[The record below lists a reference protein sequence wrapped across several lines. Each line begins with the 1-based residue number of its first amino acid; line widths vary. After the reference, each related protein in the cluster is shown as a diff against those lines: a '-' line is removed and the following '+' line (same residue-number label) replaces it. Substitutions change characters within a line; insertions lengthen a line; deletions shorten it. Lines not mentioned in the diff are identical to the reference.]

1 MKSEYDFTHAKQGA
15 LSPLPA
21 GKKRITIRL
30 DADVVDHF
38 KKQVEEAG
46 GGNYQ
51 GLINQALQD
60 HIKGK
65 DMADIVRSAVHDA
78 VVHELKEVA

>member
-1 MKSEYDFTHAKQGA
+1 MKNEYDFSNAKQGA
-15 LSPLPA
+15 LSPLPV

-30 DADVVDHF
+30 DTDVIEYF
-38 KKQVEEAG
+38 KNQVEEAG

-78 VVHELKEVA
+78 VIHELKKAA